1 MDFGRGERDIEQDFD
16 RELNQQKDTRRV
28 EWLAVILVIGTLSF
42 VFLLLAQGVVARA
55 RQVAFYAGARAAR
68 VTVQAAAMQVW
79 DQLAPARDG
88 AVNYTDVY
96 KRQY

>member
-1 MDFGRGERDIEQDFD
+1 MDFGRGERDIERDFD

-28 EWLAVILVIGTLSF
+28 EWLAVILVVGALSF

-68 VTVQAAAMQVW
+68 VTVQATRRGMT
-79 DQLAPARDG
+79 PTAR
-88 AVNYTDVY
+88 
-96 KRQY
+96 